1 MTSIGTL
8 YRWIYH
14 SWYGLVGTVW
24 VDKDW
29 CIVKKGLTVIVFLRC
44 SSNKVYLMSASS
56 LINISYGDRCE
67 AQKVEE
73 KSTGKSQ
80 QAGRSGSTPPTRAP
94 FSPSLGASPELS
106 GKNNNRHNSPEV
118 RLNSSGASAR
128 FNSGFFLEK
137 TFSPL
142 CIYTITGYNPSSLC
156 AMFCFPSG
164 APPPGFGRGMSP
176 NSPYGGGF
184 GLSNGMNSLASPCQA
199 NTRTNT
205 PHSKTKQRTPVIQAR
220 GSPQA
225 QINNNR
231 STQK

>member
-1 MTSIGTL
+1 MVHAIDWVTSIGTL

-73 KSTGKSQ
+73 KSAGKSQ

-142 CIYTITGYNPSSLC
+142 CIYTITGYNPSSLSLC
-156 AMFCFPSG
+156 AMFCFLQVP
-164 APPPGFGRGMSP
+164 RRRV
-176 NSPYGGGF
+176 
-184 GLSNGMNSLASPCQA
+184 LAVVCLQTVHMVVA
-199 NTRTNT
+199 L
-205 PHSKTKQRTPVIQAR
+205 VCLMA
-220 GSPQA
+220 
-225 QINNNR
+225 
-231 STQK
+231 